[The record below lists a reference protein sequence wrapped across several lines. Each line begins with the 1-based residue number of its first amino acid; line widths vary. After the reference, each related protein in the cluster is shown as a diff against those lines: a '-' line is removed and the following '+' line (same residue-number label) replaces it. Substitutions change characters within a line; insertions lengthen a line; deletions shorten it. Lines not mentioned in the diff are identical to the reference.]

1 MGSSFKLKGGRGK
14 MDPYAALQRQG
25 LISPVR
31 QVEGDDP
38 RLNNTT
44 TESSG
49 GKTGEVAGRT
59 GSVSS
64 FDSGM
69 EGYDKSSSIND
80 RGEMIHKF
88 TPKSSTKNAKTVYYA
103 QRQGGDAS
111 TEEISK
117 DQYIDYLSK
126 GSRDAVGRRYKFR
139 PQEEQDVGTGG
150 ASLSSL
156 GLD

>member
-14 MDPYAALQRQG
+14 IDPYAALQRQG

-44 TESSG
+44 TDSSG
-49 GKTGEVAGRT
+49 GQTGDIAGRT
-59 GSVSS
+59 GSVEKFTSA
-64 FDSGM
+64 M
-69 EGYDKSSSIND
+69 EGYDKSSSVND
-80 RGEMIHKF
+80 RGEMIHRF
-88 TPKSSTKNAKTVYYA
+88 TPKSSSVNATTKYYV

-117 DQYIDYLSK
+117 DQYRDYLSK
-126 GSRDAVGRRYKFR
+126 GSKDAVGKRYKFR
-139 PQEEQDVGTGG
+139 PQQEKDVGTGG
-150 ASLSSL
+150 ASLASL